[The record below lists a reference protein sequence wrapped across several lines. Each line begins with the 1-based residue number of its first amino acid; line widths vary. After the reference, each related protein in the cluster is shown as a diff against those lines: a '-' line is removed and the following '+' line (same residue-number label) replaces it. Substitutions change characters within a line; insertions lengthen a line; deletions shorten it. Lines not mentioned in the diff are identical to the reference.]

1 MEKKLQRIPHEG
13 ALAGV
18 CAGLGAYFDIDK
30 TWVRI
35 IFVISVFFSGYMGIG
50 LLGPIVYIVLWI
62 VLPIKSFVL
71 PHDPFNVDY
80 RPQSASPADDFGGYP
95 PKAWNQGGKFNRTD
109 KKVSK
114 DRYVAGLILVGL
126 GVFFLLHQLD
136 IFYWR
141 DFARFWPVLIII
153 LGLATIF
160 GAFKPRKPKPFPA
173 NEQEGHQAPE
183 AQAQTPGDK
192 TDGPADDAGTDRGY
206 TK

>member
-13 ALAGV
+13 AVAGV
-18 CAGLGAYFDIDK
+18 CAGLGAYFGIDK
-30 TWVRI
+30 TWVRLAFI
-35 IFVISVFFSGYMGIG
+35 ISVFFSGYMGIG

-62 VLPIKSFVL
+62 VLPVKSFVL
-71 PHDPFNVDY
+71 PHDPFDVDY
-80 RPQSASPADDFGGYP
+80 RTPAVQPTEDFEGYTP
-95 PKAWNQGGKFNRTD
+95 HAWDNAIKRDPSNT
-109 KKVSK
+109 KVNK
-114 DRYVAGLILVGL
+114 DRYVAGLILVVL

-160 GAFKPRKPKPFPA
+160 GAFKQRKSTPFSTKGTDA
-173 NEQEGHQAPE
+173 QAPE
-183 AQAQTPGDK
+183 NKPGD
-192 TDGPADDAGTDRGY
+192 PADSTGGDHTY

>member
-13 ALAGV
+13 AVAGV
-18 CAGLGAYFDIDK
+18 CAGLGAYFGVDK

-35 IFVISVFFSGYMGIG
+35 AFIVSVFFSGYMGIG

-62 VLPIKSFVL
+62 VLPVKSFVM
-71 PHDPFNVDY
+71 PSDPFNVDY
-80 RPQSASPADDFGGYP
+80 RTQPDQPIEGDYTSHAWHQRGDFNIP
-95 PKAWNQGGKFNRTD
+95 PKKA
-109 KKVSK
+109 SK
-114 DRYVAGLILVGL
+114 DRYVAGLILVAL

-160 GAFKPRKPKPFPA
+160 GAFKPRKPKPFSV
-173 NEQEGHQAPE
+173 NEPDEQARE
-183 AQAQTPGDK
+183 AQVHEDKPG
-192 TDGPADDAGTDRGY
+192 GPADNTGTDQDY

>member
-13 ALAGV
+13 AVAGV
-18 CAGLGAYFDIDK
+18 CAGLGAYFGVDK

-35 IFVISVFFSGYMGIG
+35 AFIISVFFSGYMGIG

-62 VLPIKSFVL
+62 VLPVKSFVL

-80 RPQSASPADDFGGYP
+80 RTQPTPPADDLGGYAP
-95 PKAWNQGGKFNRTD
+95 HAWDQGGKFNRTD

-114 DRYVAGLILVGL
+114 DRYVAGLILVAL
-126 GVFFLLHQLD
+126 GVFFLLQQLD

-141 DFARFWPVLIII
+141 DFARFWPVLIIV
-153 LGLATIF
+153 LGLATIL
-160 GAFKPRKPKPFPA
+160 GAFKQQKPKPFSV
-173 NEQEGHQAPE
+173 NEPEMQSPE
-183 AQAQTPGDK
+183 AQAPESKSDQ
-192 TDGPADDAGTDRGY
+192 PADDAGTDRGY

>member
-13 ALAGV
+13 AVAGV
-18 CAGLGAYFDIDK
+18 CAGLGTYFGIDK
-30 TWVRI
+30 TWVRVA
-35 IFVISVFFSGYMGIG
+35 FVISVFFSGYMGIG

-71 PHDPFNVDY
+71 PSDPFRVDY
-80 RPQSASPADDFGGYP
+80 RVQPNPPVEDFGGYP
-95 PKAWNQGGKFNRTD
+95 PHAGDQRHQFNRAN

-114 DRYVAGLILVGL
+114 DRYVAGLILVAL

-141 DFARFWPVLIII
+141 DFARFWPVLIIL
-153 LGLATIF
+153 LGVATIF
-160 GAFKPRKPKPFPA
+160 GAFKPQKPKPFSV
-173 NEQEGHQAPE
+173 NEPEEQAPE
-183 AQAQTPGDK
+183 AQAPQDK
-192 TDGPADDAGTDRGY
+192 PDEPTDNAGTDHGY

>member
-13 ALAGV
+13 AVAGV
-18 CAGLGAYFDIDK
+18 CAGLGAYFGVDK
-30 TWVRI
+30 TWVRLVFI
-35 IFVISVFFSGYMGIG
+35 ISVFFSGYMGIG

-62 VLPIKSFVL
+62 VLPVKSFVI

-80 RPQSASPADDFGGYP
+80 RAQPAQPTEDFEGYTP
-95 PKAWNQGGKFNRTD
+95 PYAWNNAASAHASNT
-109 KKVSK
+109 KVSK
-114 DRYVAGLILVGL
+114 DRYVAGLILVIL

-160 GAFKPRKPKPFPA
+160 GAFRQRKPTPFSVDEADERVPENGPDDPA
-173 NEQEGHQAPE
+173 EDKGNDE
-183 AQAQTPGDK
+183 A
-192 TDGPADDAGTDRGY
+192 Y